1 MKKLKLIYRILTSQ
15 SFYIRLERNN
25 KVITASK
32 DLRLFSAEEIVN
44 ELLQAIAAQQLEQV
58 TQKQNQLLNQANDI
72 INGVHPN

>member
-58 TQKQNQLLNQANDI
+58 TQKQNQLLNQANNI
-72 INGVHPN
+72 INGVYPN